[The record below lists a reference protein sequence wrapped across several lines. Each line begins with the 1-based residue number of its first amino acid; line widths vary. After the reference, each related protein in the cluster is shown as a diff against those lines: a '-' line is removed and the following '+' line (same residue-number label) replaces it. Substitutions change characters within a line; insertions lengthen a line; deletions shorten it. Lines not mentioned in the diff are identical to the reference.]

1 MLKSFRL
8 RQFRDNLM
16 RDPRLVARVV
26 IGTLLAAN
34 LAAAWMVF
42 RPVGGTAEELDAQVV
57 STRQQILRKQLG
69 IARLRTLTGKMKQA
83 KSEGE
88 NFMSAYFL
96 NGRTKSS
103 TILAEL
109 FKSAKEAGI
118 KPKGDS
124 FAFEPI
130 EGSDTLSMLT
140 INANFEGTYDNLLQ
154 FVNRLDKSPR
164 FLILENLKAE
174 PLQAAGNQ
182 QATNMLS
189 VQIKLYAFVREDAI
203 QQ

>member
-1 MLKSFRL
+1 MLRSSKLVQL
-8 RQFRDNLM
+8 RDQLL

-42 RPVGGTAEELDAQVV
+42 RPVGGSAEELDAQVA
-57 STRQQILRKQLG
+57 TMRQQIQQKQLS
-69 IARLRTLTGKMKQA
+69 IARLTTLTGKMQKA
-83 KSEGE
+83 KSAGDT
-88 NFMSAYFL
+88 FMSAYFL

-109 FKSAKEAGI
+109 YKSAKESGI

-124 FAFEPI
+124 FTFEPI

-140 INANFEGTYDNLLQ
+140 INANFEGNYDNLLQ

-174 PLQAAGNQ
+174 PIVTAGN

-189 VQIKLYAFVREDAI
+189 VQIKLYAFVREDGTL
-203 QQ
+203 Q